1 MAGKQLFADGNDVG
15 KAVYWKRKS
24 KGAGAITQTP
34 DLNLPVDPASAI
46 IPSGLVNSRVQE
58 LGGNSES
65 NGESMIETLK
75 KQRRSIIQPARSAAL
90 RMAAPAGHNENLK
103 PELPG
108 SGAARGSS

>member
-75 KQRRSIIQPARSAAL
+75 KQR
-90 RMAAPAGHNENLK
+90 MAAPAGHNENLK